1 MTTASKPPPTETASP
16 QRNFTLAT
24 EDRVRAIAGGPPAF
38 MKRLRAI
45 EDLEEGIVRTLV
57 TACEKALDEGLPR
70 DALAT
75 HARASVPARAYER
88 LVDLVA
94 RHNRYYPIEA
104 NLPMRP
110 RTGELVDRTGE
121 AWRPMVARTVEELV
135 TRAIDRLNSSDTT
148 RR

>member
-57 TACEKALDEGLPR
+57 TACEKARDEGLPR

-75 HARASVPARAYER
+75 HARASVPVRAYER
-88 LVDLVA
+88 
-94 RHNRYYPIEA
+94 
-104 NLPMRP
+104 
-110 RTGELVDRTGE
+110 LVDRTGE
-121 AWRPMVARTVEELV
+121 AWRPMIARAVEELV
-135 TRAIDRLNSSDTT
+135 ARAIDRLNSSDTIP
-148 RR
+148 R